1 MTFANNIRQTNTILY
16 CSQRAATVAFY
27 RDQLGLP
34 IRYANDWFVEFQ
46 LSDGT
51 FLSIANAARATISA
65 VAGQGITLA
74 WQLPDL
80 ATARQQLLAAG
91 VQVTEIKEKWG
102 ARVCYFHDP
111 EGHRLELWT
120 PLEPG

>member
-1 MTFANNIRQTNTILY
+1 MRFANTIHQTNTILY
-16 CSQRAATVAFY
+16 CTHWAATVAFY

-34 IRYANDWFVEFQ
+34 VRFANDWFVEFQ
-46 LSDGT
+46 VT
-51 FLSIANAARATISA
+51 VRAFISIADATHATIDA

-74 WQLPDL
+74 WQ
-80 ATARQQLLAAG
+80 ATELLELRRHLLDQGIA
-91 VQVTEIKEKWG
+91 VTEIQEKWG

-120 PLEPG
+120 PLEHG